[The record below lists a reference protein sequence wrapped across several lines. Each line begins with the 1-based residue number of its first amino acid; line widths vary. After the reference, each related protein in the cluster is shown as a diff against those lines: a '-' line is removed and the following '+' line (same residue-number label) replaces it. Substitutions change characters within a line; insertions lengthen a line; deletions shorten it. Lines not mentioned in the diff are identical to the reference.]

1 MTIGVLPKQW
11 VDVSADGDYRQRCVS
26 LHMPSQKVSKYALGQ
41 IRLSFVL
48 ILVPGFVLE
57 LTNHAFGWGNVI
69 SDAEAGGLEKAPSL
83 VGVEIADFQYLPNF
97 WNRLVGRYG
106 DIPGGNRK

>member
-1 MTIGVLPKQW
+1 
-11 VDVSADGDYRQRCVS
+11 VSE
-26 LHMPSQKVSKYALGQ
+26 YALGQ

-69 SDAEAGGLEKAPSL
+69 SDAEAGGLEKTPSL

-97 WNRLVGRYG
+97 WNWLVDRYG

>member
-1 MTIGVLPKQW
+1 MGQCNDL
-11 VDVSADGDYRQRCVS
+11 QRRPPAKAPPFGRGFGTWC
-26 LHMPSQKVSKYALGQ
+26 ALGQ

-48 ILVPGFVLE
+48 IVVPGFVLE
-57 LTNHAFGWGNVI
+57 LTNHAFKWINVI

-83 VGVEIADFQYLPNF
+83 VGVEVTNFQDLPNF